1 MLSGDK
7 MRKDEEDIE
16 VNRRSTDKVFFESTL
31 LQRLSDGIDY
41 LRDESREILKEID
54 IKGIDEEDIE
64 EFSENTLNQISDIVD
79 EMSQMKSELIDD
91 DDIPDSIRKT
101 SINAKKAL
109 NRDADYVKRAQRR
122 LDKLNRDDELAYTK
136 LNIRAIELCDK
147 AIEVNSDNPRAYYIK
162 AQALLN
168 MGKYDDSI
176 DEAINSLR
184 ADNDFLDARIL
195 IADANRLNQD
205 YHDAFDVYDDV
216 LKRDDTSFRA
226 LLGKALTYCD
236 LEDSVKADE
245 YFKKASELEDLDDEN
260 QKIWDEIRPDSV

>member
-64 EFSENTLNQISDIVD
+64 EFSENTINQISDIVD

-101 SINAKKAL
+101 SINAKRAL

-122 LDKLNRDDELAYTK
+122 LDKLNKDDCSKE
-136 LNIRAIELCDK
+136 
-147 AIEVNSDNPRAYYIK
+147 
-162 AQALLN
+162 
-168 MGKYDDSI
+168 G
-176 DEAINSLR
+176 
-184 ADNDFLDARIL
+184 
-195 IADANRLNQD
+195 
-205 YHDAFDVYDDV
+205 
-216 LKRDDTSFRA
+216 
-226 LLGKALTYCD
+226 
-236 LEDSVKADE
+236 
-245 YFKKASELEDLDDEN
+245 
-260 QKIWDEIRPDSV
+260 